1 MADGSVA
8 PKERVNITYKSSTD
22 GGKDI
27 ELPNKLLVIGDF
39 TLREDDQ
46 EVEERAKVNV
56 NKDNFNDVMAKQEL
70 SLDFMV
76 KDKLKG
82 PLKNENGEVVLD
94 EDGNEQYDELRTTLD
109 IKNISSFNPEQVAG
123 QVEELRKLLELR
135 DALAFLK
142 GPLGNIPAFR
152 KQIDKLLDDSDSRQK
167 LMKELGIDE

>member
-39 TLREDDQ
+39 TLREED
-46 EVEERAKVNV
+46 EELEARAKVNV
-56 NKDNFNDVMAKQEL
+56 NKDNFNDVMEKQNL

-82 PLKNENGEVVLD
+82 PLKDENGEIIKD
-94 EDGNEQYDELRTTLD
+94 KDGNEQYDELRTTLD
-109 IKNISSFNPEQVAG
+109 IKNMASFNPEQVVG
-123 QVEELRKLLELR
+123 QVGELQKLLKLR
-135 DALAFLK
+135 DELAFLK

-152 KQIDKLLDDSDSRQK
+152 KKIDKLLDDNDSREK